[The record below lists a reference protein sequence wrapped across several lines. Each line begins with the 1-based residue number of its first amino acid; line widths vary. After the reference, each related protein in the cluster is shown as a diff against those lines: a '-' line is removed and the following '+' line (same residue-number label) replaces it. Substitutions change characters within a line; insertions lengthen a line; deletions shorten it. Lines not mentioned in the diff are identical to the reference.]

1 MGGLRGLET
10 FLGLGSLVFL
20 ALASGLG
27 SSFSSGGGSAVAGS
41 GAGSTAT
48 VGSSEAMGMRELG
61 FETGKEN
68 WDLLVRGR

>member
-20 ALASGLG
+20 ALASGLV
-27 SSFSSGGGSAVAGS
+27 SSFSSGGGSAEAGS